1 MNTVGKEET
10 EKEGR
15 RKGEKGAREG
25 KRRKT
30 RAFERQRNVVM
41 KRRGKKE

>member
-30 RAFERQRNVVM
+30 RAFERNVVM